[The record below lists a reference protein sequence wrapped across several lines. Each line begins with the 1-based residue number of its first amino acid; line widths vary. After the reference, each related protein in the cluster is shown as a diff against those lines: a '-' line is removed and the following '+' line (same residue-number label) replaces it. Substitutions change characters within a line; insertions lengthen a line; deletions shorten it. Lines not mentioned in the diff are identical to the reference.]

1 MDEKLRTVQQVLKDY
16 GRNPTQYPLHRSQKL
31 LADFVLAATTE
42 EKKRLRL
49 NINCS
54 RNLFHVAVYF
64 RDVQSIQIL
73 KTLLTD
79 DQILALLG
87 MKDIGGWDRFR
98 GSLVGQNSKCLT
110 PVLAAVLL
118 WGAEGGDSKVYD
130 ELIKDLPED
139 IRIRCLMAVD
149 EQCKNALRIACETE
163 DCEKRAVIKER
174 IERDLKISGKC
185 SYKASKTETL
195 CLCQLPR
202 PLLRSIK

>member
-1 MDEKLRTVQQVLKDY
+1 MDEQLRTVQQVLKDY
-16 GRNPTQYPLHRSQKL
+16 GRNPTQYPLYRSQKL
-31 LADFVLAATTE
+31 LADFGQKATPE
-42 EKKRLRL
+42 EKKQLRL
-49 NINCS
+49 NKKC
-54 RNLFHVAVYF
+54 RGNLFHVAVYL
-64 RDVQSIQIL
+64 RDVHSIQIL
-73 KTLLTD
+73 NKLLTD

-110 PVLAAVLL
+110 PVLAAVRM

-163 DCEKRAVIKER
+163 DSEKRAVIKER
-174 IERDLKISGKC
+174 IEGDLQISGKC
-185 SYKASKTETL
+185 FYRE
-195 CLCQLPR
+195 
-202 PLLRSIK
+202 